1 MKVQD
6 EDDRGKGKQQ
16 QGKRRKNKRSFSHDD
31 NMPET
36 STRNRG
42 LSLVDEKK
50 AKRILANRISAQKSR
65 TRKLQFVGKLEST
78 VSQLYKEVSILSP
91 QLYVAKQQREHLQ
104 FINEQL
110 KKQVKHIERRLSE

>member
-1 MKVQD
+1 
-6 EDDRGKGKQQ
+6 
-16 QGKRRKNKRSFSHDD
+16 
-31 NMPET
+31 MPET

-65 TRKLQFVGKLEST
+65 TRKLQFVGNLEST

-91 QLYVAKQQREHLQ
+91 QLDVAKQQREHLQ

>member
-16 QGKRRKNKRSFSHDD
+16 QQGKRRKNKSSLSHDD

-65 TRKLQFVGKLEST
+65 MRKL
-78 VSQLYKEVSILSP
+78 
-91 QLYVAKQQREHLQ
+91 
-104 FINEQL
+104 
-110 KKQVKHIERRLSE
+110 